1 MHRFK
6 TKTYFHFSGHRGQKT
21 KIAILLLITTF
32 LLLSSGCKKTP
43 TEPGKNIP
51 PPGSRDYTWTVDT
64 LNKIAP
70 YNDYAFLWGTSAT
83 NVWCIGSGGDIDK
96 MFMHYDG
103 SAWKNFAYPGQG
115 MQPWSIFG
123 FTADDFWAGSQDG
136 TIYRYLNG
144 QFNMFGDYRLPGY
157 PQTVFIKFWGNNPND
172 IYVVGCAHKTA
183 DELNYSIIMH
193 YDGKGWTYVIKPEA
207 KGQFLNI
214 KSGSNDSPN
223 YYLIYLSEY
232 IDSTSI
238 YEFDGKALK
247 RIYNQP
253 ELDYNI
259 PGMFS
264 INNNIYFG
272 FEEKLLKYDY
282 KYNRFITLK
291 DFAGANIKTMSHVN
305 GRSENDLFIN
315 MNDGIGH
322 YNGTDIQTIFKTYNS
337 TPFDDAVVF
346 EKDVFFLCT
355 DYTKNNFLIV
365 HGQLK

>member
-1 MHRFK
+1 MHRFDIK
-6 TKTYFHFSGHRGQKT
+6 KCSHFSDFWRLKL
-21 KIAILLLITTF
+21 KSIVLLLITI
-32 LLLSSGCKKTP
+32 LLILSTGCKKTP
-43 TEPGKNIP
+43 TEPGKDKP

-64 LNKIAP
+64 LNKIVP
-70 YNDYAFLWGTSAT
+70 YNFYSSLWGTSAT
-83 NVWCIGSGGDIDK
+83 NVWCIGFVGDVDK
-96 MFMHYDG
+96 MLMHYDG
-103 SAWKNFAYPGQG
+103 STWKNFAYPGQG

-123 FTADDFWAGSQDG
+123 FTAENFWVGGADG
-136 TIYRYLNG
+136 AIYRYING
-144 QFNMFGDYRLPGY
+144 QFNNFGYYALPGY
-157 PQTVFIKFWGNNPND
+157 PLTFFVKFWGDNPND
-172 IYVVGCAHKTA
+172 IFVVGCAHKIA

-193 YDGKGWTYVIKPEA
+193 YDGKEWTYVIKPEA
-207 KGQFLNI
+207 QGQFLNI
-214 KSGSNDSPN
+214 NRGTNDSPN

-238 YEFDGKALK
+238 YEFDGNSLK

-264 INNNIYFG
+264 VNNNLYFG
-272 FEEKLLKYDY
+272 FNEKLLKYDY
-282 KYNRFITLK
+282 KNNRFYTLK

-322 YNGTDIQTIFKTYNS
+322 YNGSDIQTVFKLDNNAM
-337 TPFDDAVVF
+337 FDDAVIF

-355 DYTKNNFLIV
+355 DYKKNNFLIV